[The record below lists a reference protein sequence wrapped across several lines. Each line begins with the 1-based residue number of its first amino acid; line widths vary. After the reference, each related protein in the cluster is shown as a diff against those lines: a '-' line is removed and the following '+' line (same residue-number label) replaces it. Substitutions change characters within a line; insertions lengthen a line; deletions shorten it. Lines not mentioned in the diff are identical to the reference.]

1 LYEINATTLFAIS
14 VSMLVLVL
22 AFAILTGL
30 VPYGS
35 PAEVIQ
41 TVYSA
46 CNSGNYSVAG
56 RLLVPEA
63 KRALT
68 LHISAVDESLQGIC
82 EEETK
87 QGHLQRVEI
96 LQEEVHGDLAQVR
109 YKLYYADGTTIED
122 SQGLVE
128 RHWAWKISP

>member
-1 LYEINATTLFAIS
+1 MNATTLFAIS

-35 PAEVIQ
+35 PAEVIK

-63 KRALT
+63 NRALT
-68 LHISAVDESLQGIC
+68 LHMSAVDESLQGIC